1 MGLPW
6 EVSIRSSTWAG
17 TSSLTHLSPVSQ
29 GEESG
34 QKRRTEREENHEPT
48 DPRNPTNSKEGR
60 NFNAGTTKSIADGKH
75 LKNQNTAKAD
85 ICHTDLVSPKCNT
98 YKNEEVPGDSQ
109 N

>member
-6 EVSIRSSTWAG
+6 EVRSSTWAG
-17 TSSLTHLSPVSQ
+17 TSSLTLVTRVPGRGVWA
-29 GEESG
+29 E
-34 QKRRTEREENHEPT
+34 RRTERDENHEPT
-48 DPRNPTNSKEGR
+48 DPRNPTNSQEGR
-60 NFNAGTTKSIADGKH
+60 NFNTGTTETIADGKH